1 MEAITFPDI
10 EAALVDHL
18 SDALGTDAAT
28 VSTIIPSP
36 RPTRL
41 VKITRTGGFRASV
54 GHELA
59 QITFDCWDDTGS
71 PAAANLA
78 RLVRGHV
85 STFHGFV
92 REFAAPSFTPDPQ
105 TDTPRYR
112 MTVQIMQKSEVL

>member
-10 EAALVDHL
+10 EAALVTHL
-18 SDALGTDAAT
+18 STELGTDAAT
-28 VSTIIPSP
+28 VSTRVPSP
-36 RPTRL
+36 RPARF
-41 VKITRTGGFRASV
+41 VKVTRTGGLRASV

-59 QITFDCWDDTGS
+59 QVTLDCWDSSGG